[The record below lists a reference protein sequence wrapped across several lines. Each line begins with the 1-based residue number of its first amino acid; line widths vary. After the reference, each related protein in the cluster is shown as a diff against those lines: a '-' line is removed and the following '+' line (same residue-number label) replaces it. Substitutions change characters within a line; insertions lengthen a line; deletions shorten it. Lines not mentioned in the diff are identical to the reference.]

1 MAGNHISFLKS
12 LFGENN
18 TEPQRKIL
26 RSIKAKT
33 DAKRTTVE
41 KLADAMTSSFGSV
54 TFLVLNVI
62 LFLAWILINT
72 NKIKGLSPFDP
83 FPFNLLTN
91 IVSLEAI
98 ILAIFV
104 LISQNRSI
112 KVDDLREEI
121 HLQVNLISEKE
132 ITKIMKMMALML
144 ERQGVDLSQDP
155 ELKKMLKPVS
165 EEEIEKRLE
174 KEIL

>member
-1 MAGNHISFLKS
+1 MSKNHISFLHS
-12 LFGENN
+12 LFGEND
-18 TEPQRKIL
+18 ESRKKIF
-26 RSIKAKT
+26 RSIKAKS
-33 DAKRTTVE
+33 DAKRTPVE
-41 KLADAMTSSFGSV
+41 RIADWMTSGFGSV
-54 TFLVLNVI
+54 TFLLMNVF
-62 LFLAWILINT
+62 LFIAWILINT
-72 NKIKGLSPFDP
+72 NHVQGISVFDP
-83 FPFNLLTN
+83 FPFNLLTT

-98 ILAIFV
+98 ILAVFV

-121 HLQVNLISEKE
+121 HLQINLISEKE
-132 ITKIMKMMALML
+132 ITKIMKMLSILL
-144 ERQGVDLSQDP
+144 EKHGVDLSEDP